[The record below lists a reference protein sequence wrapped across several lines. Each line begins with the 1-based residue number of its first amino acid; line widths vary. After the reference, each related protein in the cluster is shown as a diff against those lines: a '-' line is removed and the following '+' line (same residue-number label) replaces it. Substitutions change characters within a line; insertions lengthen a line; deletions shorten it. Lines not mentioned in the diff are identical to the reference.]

1 MASLPSGCSFSTVVP
16 LSSNRAAVSCARSR
30 DISVT
35 EPKCCMRIQKRPHL
49 ILQENIL
56 HAKQYRVILRE
67 KEMEKKEDRSFFW
80 RFHSAF
86 PSSSNRFDV
95 AVVMTAGLERNGTFH
110 GQHQH
115 HAFRVSSARFDVASL
130 VCRSYQHKS
139 RKKRWMRTRPSSQ
152 P

>member
-1 MASLPSGCSFSTVVP
+1 MLHENSETPSLE
-16 LSSNRAAVSCARSR
+16 
-30 DISVT
+30 D
-35 EPKCCMRIQKRPHL
+35 

-95 AVVMTAGLERNGTFH
+95 AVVMTAGLEQNGTSH

-115 HAFRVSSARFDVASL
+115 HACV
-130 VCRSYQHKS
+130 
-139 RKKRWMRTRPSSQ
+139 PSFQ
-152 P
+152 RQV